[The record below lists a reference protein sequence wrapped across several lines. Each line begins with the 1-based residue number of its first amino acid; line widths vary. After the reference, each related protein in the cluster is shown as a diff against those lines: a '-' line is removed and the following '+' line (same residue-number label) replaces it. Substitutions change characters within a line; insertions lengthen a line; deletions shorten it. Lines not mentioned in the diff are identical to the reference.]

1 MAKSKIILKDNVM
14 NTKQVIP
21 SYLLGHP
28 VSHSKSS
35 FIQNAAFNYY
45 NINSVY
51 LAIDINPLMFD
62 ITLAGLKKT
71 ELLGLNITL
80 PYKKE
85 IMKFIDELKP
95 EAKLI
100 DAVNTIEIR
109 DKKWIAH
116 NTDWYGVYKTL
127 ELHNINKNQ
136 DLLIIG
142 AGGATGAVIYGLK
155 EYGINKITITNRTIS
170 KAEILK
176 KQFKINLLNFETL
189 NKYVKDYSMIV
200 NCTTLNFNEIINEF
214 NDNIIYFDLKY
225 YSKTDNIKKFI
236 DGSLMLIYQGMKA
249 FKIWT
254 DIDPEIDIMKN
265 ALFEKKD

>member
-1 MAKSKIILKDNVM
+1 MSI
-14 NTKQVIP
+14 KQIIP

-28 VSHSKSS
+28 VSHSKSA
-35 FIQNAAFNYY
+35 FIQNAAFKYC

-71 ELLGLNITL
+71 EILGLNITL
-80 PYKKE
+80 PYKKD
-85 IMKFIDELKP
+85 IMKFVDELKP
-95 EAKLI
+95 EAKFI
-100 DAVNTIEIR
+100 DAVNTIEVK

-127 ELHNINKNQ
+127 EIHNINKNQ
-136 DLLIIG
+136 NLLIIG

-155 EYGINKITITNRTIS
+155 EYGINDITISNRTIL

-176 KQFKINLLNFETL
+176 DKFELNLLNFENL
-189 NKYVKDYSMIV
+189 NKSIKDYSMIV
-200 NCTTLNFNEIINEF
+200 NCTTLNFKDIINDF
-214 NDNIIYFDLKY
+214 NDNTVYFDLKY

-236 DGSLMLIYQGMKA
+236 DGSLMLLYQGMKA

-254 DIDPEIDIMKN
+254 NIEPEVKIMKE